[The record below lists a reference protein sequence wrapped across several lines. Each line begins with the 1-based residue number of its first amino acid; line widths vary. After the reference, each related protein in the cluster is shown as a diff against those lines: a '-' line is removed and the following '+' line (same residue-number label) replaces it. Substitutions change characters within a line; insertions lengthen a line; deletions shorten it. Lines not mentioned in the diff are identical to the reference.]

1 MWGGS
6 RAGWKRR
13 FSCYGPWESAES
25 CIVHTSASVY
35 RRLQESPRQPR
46 RGMSTR
52 GPPSSPP
59 AAGRPPKSESEDSGV
74 ETASNEHSPRSPLGS
89 ESRFSLDGFS
99 LEQPP
104 GDEEQPPKSRPAS
117 RRPLQAAQRS
127 RRQRC
132 PRQLSRRSASAADLA
147 EPPRDPERAEG
158 SPRDPRAVPELPG
171 QGLRYLEHVCQ
182 MLERLARLQQDNRAL
197 RQQAAGARTTSLV
210 RARGG
215 GWRGGGVGVPAHTQ
229 LTACLCSA
237 RPQPGRQ
244 QPRRD
249 LGTWRGEGFRQRS
262 CSDSQAPAAEPG
274 PCRRLWGHSVSSPS
288 LLEPAEGGANGPAP
302 DQDGR
307 SHWGRVK
314 VLLTRL
320 TRRSLRG
327 SRCR

>member
-6 RAGWKRR
+6 GAGWKRR
-13 FSCYGPWESAES
+13 FSRYGPWESAES
-25 CIVHTSASVY
+25 CIVRSSASVY

-46 RGMSTR
+46 RGVSTR

-59 AAGRPPKSESEDSGV
+59 AAVRPPKSESEDSGV
-74 ETASNEHSPRSPLGS
+74 ETASNEHSPRSPPGS

-104 GDEEQPPKSRPAS
+104 KEEQPPGEEEQPPKSRPGS
-117 RRPLQAAQRS
+117 RRLLQAAQRS

-132 PRQLSRRSASAADLA
+132 PRQLSRLSASAADLA
-147 EPPRDPERAEG
+147 EPPRDPEG

-197 RQQAAGARTTSLV
+197 RQQAAGARTASL
-210 RARGG
+210 
-215 GWRGGGVGVPAHTQ
+215 
-229 LTACLCSA
+229 
-237 RPQPGRQ
+237 

-302 DQDGR
+302 EQDGR